1 MGVRRGEPGSGEAGS
16 GLTRVVLNSTVASAE
31 KVSVVWE
38 AVVASA
44 IVAFCCCGQPF
55 CDHRA
60 PGSGMKVRMLL
71 QAPLYRFYRTAWRLK
86 VRRAGEALASYRH

>member
-16 GLTRVVLNSTVASAE
+16 GLTRVVLNSTVASAL

-44 IVAFCCCGQPF
+44 MLLAEGQPF
-55 CDHRA
+55 LRLQ
-60 PGSGMKVRMLL
+60 GTRSGLKVRMLL
-71 QAPLYRFYRTAWRLK
+71 LEPAYRFFSQRLP
-86 VRRAGEALASYRH
+86 A

>member
-1 MGVRRGEPGSGEAGS
+1 MMRSSSRRLLGCGVAKNSLLRPGMGVRRGEPGSGEAGS

-44 IVAFCCCGQPF
+44 IVVLLAGAAFF
-55 CDHRA
+55 A
-60 PGSGMKVRMLL
+60 
-71 QAPLYRFYRTAWRLK
+71 TAK
-86 VRRAGEALASYRH
+86 